1 MFKTR
6 HSVEQLALLQQYL
19 IFTAILF
26 GFPGVALWLKKDHRI
41 KFALILYVLISLL
54 WIFLYISDNKI
65 FFPDDTVLLNS
76 NKKMK
81 AGPVGLASHH

>member
-1 MFKTR
+1 MLKIY

-41 KFALILYVLISLL
+41 KIAVFMYLSISLM
-54 WIFLYISDNKI
+54 WILLYMSDNKI
-65 FFPDDTVLLNS
+65 FFPDDTILTS
-76 NKKMK
+76 SIKKTK
-81 AGPVGLASHH
+81 NLSI